1 MYLQRV
7 PVVRVRPDG
16 SVERAHV
23 ETPSYHGTGIEEFLV
38 RDVERWKFPSFD
50 GVPYDL
56 TFPLLLSASK

>member
-7 PVVRVRPDG
+7 QVVRVRPDG

-23 ETPSYHGTGIEEFLV
+23 ETPRYHGTGIEEFLV